1 MGAAPSRCREVRTSF
16 DGMSRQRLEADL
28 KVDGFGLLL
37 DGTTRRLDFPR
48 GELDQ
53 LEGSAGA
60 LRYGAHDVVLDKLF
74 TLLGRTHWQADN
86 ASAGALYLRT
96 DDGAV
101 DLRIERMEMPRGV
114 AVTSNAEGGV
124 ELLAPHA
131 SLHDVQLQLPDIG
144 KLLTS
149 RPAEVASAALVR
161 AVDVP
166 LRAEKLHWLDTLAGK
181 LSVTVKVVLDLP
193 IVGTRTLDQKLEIP
207 IQDGSLDFRALDR
220 SLDWLEGQFVDLGIR
235 NDRLVLSWRVPIV
248 GSRREI
254 MSWELDPAARTL
266 ATFDRVPLRSLADFR
281 FPQSGDASQ
290 TNRPVKKKDTLRSLT
305 LADLKVQLSMV
316 APHSVELGQG
326 TLQFGGED
334 EPGVVGLQLTGSL
347 MHPPAPGELTGAVG
361 VIDVT
366 AKDVG
371 LGPVMLTVDRLTLGD
386 LETFDLT
393 FDGFRPIGLTA
404 RIHRITASNLSLH
417 LGPR

>member
-1 MGAAPSRCREVRTSF
+1 
-16 DGMSRQRLEADL
+16 MSMQRLAADL
-28 KVDGFGLLL
+28 RVDGFGLVL
-37 DGTTRRLDFPR
+37 DGATRRLDFPR
-48 GELDQ
+48 GELDE
-53 LEGSAGA
+53 LKGTAGN
-60 LRYGAHDVVLDKLF
+60 LQYGARDVVLDRLF
-74 TLLGRTHWQADN
+74 SLLGRTHWQADA
-86 ASAGALYLRT
+86 ASAGALFLRT
-96 DDGAV
+96 VDGAL
-101 DLRIERMEMPRGV
+101 DLQIERIEMPHGV
-114 AVTSNAEGGV
+114 AVTSNADGGV
-124 ELLAPHA
+124 ELLSPHA
-131 SLHDVQLQLPDIG
+131 SLHDVLLRLPDLG
-144 KLLTS
+144 KLKGS
-149 RPAEVASAALVR
+149 KPAEAAATALVK

-220 SLDWLEGQFVDLGIR
+220 SLDWLEGAFVDLGIR

-254 MSWELDPAARTL
+254 VSWELDADARTL

-281 FPQSGDASQ
+281 FPQAGADSQ
-290 TNRPVKKKDTLRSLT
+290 NRAPSKKKSPLRSLT
-305 LADLKVQLSMV
+305 LSDIKVELSMV
-316 APHSVELGQG
+316 APRSVEIGHG

-347 MHPPAPGELTGAVG
+347 VHPPAPGGLTGAIG
-361 VIDVT
+361 VVDIT

-371 LGPVMLTVDRLTLGD
+371 GGPAMLTVDRLTLGD

-393 FDGFRPIGLTA
+393 FDGFTPIGLTA
-404 RIHRITASNLSLH
+404 RIHRITASNLSLR
-417 LGPR
+417 LGRS